1 MDKENFMKKKWKRN
15 SWRNLPIKQQPKYPD
30 VKLVDKVEKELR
42 DLPPLVFAGEVRNL
56 NKKLAKVSRGEAFIL
71 QGGDCAE
78 SFSDFS
84 ANNLRDSFKV
94 ILQMSAV
101 LTYATSLPVVKI
113 GRMAGQFAK
122 PRSEDMEKKDNLELP
137 SYRGDIINGIDFEE
151 KSRLP
156 NPKRMLE
163 AYSQSAY
170 TLNLLRAFATGG
182 FADLEKIHKW
192 NLDFVKKGTKD
203 KYLELVNSIT
213 DALNFMKACGFS
225 KDNLPEFS
233 QVDFYTS
240 HEALLLNYEECLT
253 RIDSTNGGWYD
264 CSAHMLWIGERTRNL
279 DEAHI
284 EFMRGIENPI
294 GVKIGPSVNEEYLL
308 ELINILNP
316 SNNPGRIT
324 LITRMGAENLYKK
337 LPRLI
342 NKIKK
347 SKRSVIWSC
356 DPMHANTFKSNTGY
370 KTRSFDKILEEIEA
384 FFKVH
389 KDEGSYPGGIH
400 LELTGLDVTECIGGS
415 QKIKE
420 EDLSNRY
427 HTHCDPRLNA
437 SQGLDLAFKL
447 SQFLKID

>member
-1 MDKENFMKKKWKRN
+1 MKKNWKKN
-15 SWRNLPIKQQPKYPD
+15 SWRRLPIKQQPKYLNND
-30 VKLVDKVEKELR
+30 LVVKVENDLEK
-42 DLPPLVFAGEVRNL
+42 LPPLVFAGEVRSL
-56 NKKLAKVSRGEAFIL
+56 REKLARVSLGKAFIL

-122 PRSEDMEKKDNLELP
+122 PRSEDTEKKGDLEFP
-137 SYRGDIINGIDFEE
+137 SYRGDIINGIEFEE
-151 KSRLP
+151 KARIPDP
-156 NPKRMLE
+156 NRMLD
-163 AYSQSAY
+163 AYKQSAY

-203 KYLELVNSIT
+203 KYLELANSIT
-213 DALNFMKACGFS
+213 DALNFMKACGFN
-225 KDNLPEFS
+225 KNNFPEFS

-264 CSAHMLWIGERTRNL
+264 CSAHMLWIGERTRSL

-284 EFMRGIENPI
+284 EFMRGIENPV
-294 GVKIGPSVNEEYLL
+294 GVKIGPNVEEEYLMD
-308 ELINILNP
+308 LINILNP
-316 SNNPGRIT
+316 ENIPGRIT
-324 LITRMGAENLYKK
+324 LITRMGGENIYEK
-337 LPRLI
+337 LPTLI
-342 NKIKK
+342 NKINKYDRK
-347 SKRSVIWSC
+347 VVWAC
-356 DPMHANTFKSNTGY
+356 DPMHANTYKSSNGY
-370 KTRSFDKILEEIEA
+370 KTRSFEKILYEIEA
-384 FFKVH
+384 FFNVH
-389 KDEGSYPGGIH
+389 KKESSYPGGIH
-400 LELTGLDVTECIGGS
+400 LEITGLDVTECIGGS

-447 SQFLKID
+447 SQFLKST

>member
-1 MDKENFMKKKWKRN
+1 MKKNWSKN
-15 SWRNLPIKQQPKYPD
+15 SWRNYNISQQPYYDDINGLKNIES
-30 VKLVDKVEKELR
+30 KIGK
-42 DLPPLVFAGEVRNL
+42 LPPLIFAGEVRSL
-56 NKKLAKVSRGEAFIL
+56 KEKLKKVALGEAFLL

-101 LTYATSLPVVKI
+101 LTYASSLPVVKI

-122 PRSEDMEKKDNLELP
+122 PRSDDFEEKNGVKLP
-137 SYRGDIINGIDFEE
+137 SYRGDIINDINFNEN
-151 KSRLP
+151 SRKP
-156 NPKRMLE
+156 DPQRMLD

-170 TLNLLRAFATGG
+170 ALNLIRAFASGG
-182 FADLEKIHKW
+182 FADLEKVHNW
-192 NLDFVKKGTKD
+192 NLDFVKKSTKN
-203 KYLELVNSIT
+203 KYLDLANSIT
-213 DALNFMKACGFS
+213 DAINFMNACGFN
-225 KDNLPEFS
+225 KKNIPEFK

-240 HEALLLNYEECLT
+240 HEALLLNYEESLT
-253 RIDSTNGGWYD
+253 REDSIKGGWYD
-264 CSAHMLWIGERTRNL
+264 CSAHMLWIGERTRKL

-294 GVKIGPSVNEEYLL
+294 GVKIGPKVEEDYLIKLL
-308 ELINILNP
+308 EVLNP
-316 SNNPGRIT
+316 TNELGKIT
-324 LITRMGAENLYKK
+324 LITRMGSENIYSK
-337 LPRLI
+337 LPLL
-342 NKIKK
+342 IKK
-347 SKRSVIWSC
+347 VRENKKNVIWSC
-356 DPMHANTFKSNTGY
+356 DPMHANTYKSSTGF
-370 KTRSFDKILEEIEA
+370 KTRSFDKILNEIEA

-389 KDEGSYPGGIH
+389 YEENSFPGGIH

-420 EDLSNRY
+420 ENLSDRY

-447 SQFLKID
+447 SDFLKLKRG